1 MSNRQGDSKQNH
13 RVTLVCW
20 RATDMGNSACRQQL
34 LACVVSKSAHGVSHI
49 INEYMWNRNEENA
62 WKKKSQIWPL
72 TKYVSRIQS

>member
-1 MSNRQGDSKQNH
+1 MSNRQGDPKQNH

-49 INEYMWNRNEENA
+49 INEYM
-62 WKKKSQIWPL
+62 
-72 TKYVSRIQS
+72 